1 MVSGDGM
8 PYDIQVKAAQIE
20 LLNQQIQTLQLRLME
35 IEKTVDELSI
45 LKMGLK
51 NMEDVAEGD
60 DMLVPLGASVYAQGK
75 ATKNRKV
82 VVNIGAGV
90 FVEKEIKDAVPMVDR
105 QIEILAEQE
114 QMVLRNLGTFSKEAE
129 RLTAELNAEL
139 MVMQNAGLP
148 A

>member
-1 MVSGDGM
+1 M

>member
-90 FVEKEIKDAVPMVDR
+90 FVEKEIRDAVPMVDR